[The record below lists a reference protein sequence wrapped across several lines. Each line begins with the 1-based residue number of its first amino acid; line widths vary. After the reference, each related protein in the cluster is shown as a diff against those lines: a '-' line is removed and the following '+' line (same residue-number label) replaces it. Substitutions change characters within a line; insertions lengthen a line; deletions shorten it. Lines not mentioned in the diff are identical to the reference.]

1 MAENDVIDIL
11 RSSHATIIQPYSGRI
26 YKYESLNDANITFD
40 TWKNN
45 NPKQVER
52 RKELLKVAAQ
62 IAENSKI
69 AIRNIRRDIIED
81 IRKSH
86 KNNEISDDERY
97 GNFEIAVPEITKE
110 VYDNANITAYIQR
123 TYEDDRP
130 DRWSQLPQV
139 FLNSDNSTSAYL
151 SFGEGFIRISF
162 QSEESIDELFELFSG
177 RVLKLVIVN

>member
-1 MAENDVIDIL
+1 MNRELESLAHLVSQAFEFYKTNFFKMRYIILLLIPSILLSCATGSGNQMAETIVNGVQNEIIL
-11 RSSHATIIQPYSGRI
+11 
-26 YKYESLNDANITFD
+26 
-40 TWKNN
+40 
-45 NPKQVER
+45 
-52 RKELLKVAAQ
+52 
-62 IAENSKI
+62 
-69 AIRNIRRDIIED
+69 IEVPNQLD
-81 IRKSH
+81 
-86 KNNEISDDERY
+86 EISDDERY
-97 GNFEIAVPEITKE
+97 GNFEIVVPEITKE
-110 VYDNANITAYIQR
+110 VFDNANITAYIQR

>member
-1 MAENDVIDIL
+1 MNRELESLAHLVSQAFLIYITNFKKKLKMRYILLILIPSLILSSCATGSGNQMAETIVNGVENEIIL
-11 RSSHATIIQPYSGRI
+11 
-26 YKYESLNDANITFD
+26 
-40 TWKNN
+40 
-45 NPKQVER
+45 
-52 RKELLKVAAQ
+52 
-62 IAENSKI
+62 
-69 AIRNIRRDIIED
+69 IEVPNQLD
-81 IRKSH
+81 
-86 KNNEISDDERY
+86 EISDDERY

-110 VYDNANITAYIQR
+110 IYDNANITAYIQR

>member
-1 MAENDVIDIL
+1 VSQAFEFYKTNFFKMRYIILLLIPSILLSCATGSGNQMAE
-11 RSSHATIIQPYSGRI
+11 TIINGVQN
-26 YKYESLNDANITFD
+26 E
-40 TWKNN
+40 
-45 NPKQVER
+45 
-52 RKELLKVAAQ
+52 
-62 IAENSKI
+62 
-69 AIRNIRRDIIED
+69 IILIEVPNQLD
-81 IRKSH
+81 
-86 KNNEISDDERY
+86 EISDDERY

-162 QSEESIDELFELFSG
+162 QSEESVDELFELFSG

>member
-1 MAENDVIDIL
+1 MRYVLLTLIPSLILSSCATGSGNQMAETIVNGVQNEIILIEVPDELDV
-11 RSSHATIIQPYSGRI
+11 
-26 YKYESLNDANITFD
+26 
-40 TWKNN
+40 
-45 NPKQVER
+45 
-52 RKELLKVAAQ
+52 
-62 IAENSKI
+62 
-69 AIRNIRRDIIED
+69 
-81 IRKSH
+81 
-86 KNNEISDDERY
+86 ISDDEQY

-162 QSEESIDELFELFSG
+162 QSEESVDELFELFSD

>member
-1 MAENDVIDIL
+1 MRYIILLLIPSILLSCATGSGNQMAETIVNGVQNEIIL
-11 RSSHATIIQPYSGRI
+11 
-26 YKYESLNDANITFD
+26 
-40 TWKNN
+40 
-45 NPKQVER
+45 
-52 RKELLKVAAQ
+52 
-62 IAENSKI
+62 
-69 AIRNIRRDIIED
+69 IEVPNQLD
-81 IRKSH
+81 
-86 KNNEISDDERY
+86 EISDDERY

>member
-1 MAENDVIDIL
+1 MRHIILLLIPSILLSCATGSGNQMAETIVNGVQNEIIL
-11 RSSHATIIQPYSGRI
+11 
-26 YKYESLNDANITFD
+26 
-40 TWKNN
+40 
-45 NPKQVER
+45 
-52 RKELLKVAAQ
+52 
-62 IAENSKI
+62 
-69 AIRNIRRDIIED
+69 IEVPNQLD
-81 IRKSH
+81 
-86 KNNEISDDERY
+86 EISDDERY

-177 RVLKLVIVN
+177 RILKLVIVN

>member
-1 MAENDVIDIL
+1 MRYIFSILIPTILLSSCATGSGNQMAETIVNGVQNEIIL
-11 RSSHATIIQPYSGRI
+11 
-26 YKYESLNDANITFD
+26 
-40 TWKNN
+40 
-45 NPKQVER
+45 
-52 RKELLKVAAQ
+52 
-62 IAENSKI
+62 
-69 AIRNIRRDIIED
+69 IEVPD
-81 IRKSH
+81 QLD
-86 KNNEISDDERY
+86 EISDDGRY
-97 GNFEIAVPEITKE
+97 GNFEVAVPEITKE

-139 FLNSDNSTSAYL
+139 FLNSDNSTSSYL

>member
-1 MAENDVIDIL
+1 MNRELESLAHLVSQAFEFYKTNFFKMRYIILLLIPSILLSCATGSGNQMAE
-11 RSSHATIIQPYSGRI
+11 TIINGVQN
-26 YKYESLNDANITFD
+26 E
-40 TWKNN
+40 
-45 NPKQVER
+45 
-52 RKELLKVAAQ
+52 
-62 IAENSKI
+62 
-69 AIRNIRRDIIED
+69 IILIEVPNQLD
-81 IRKSH
+81 
-86 KNNEISDDERY
+86 EISDDERY

>member
-1 MAENDVIDIL
+1 MRYIILLLIPSILLSCATGSGNQMAE
-11 RSSHATIIQPYSGRI
+11 TIINGVQN
-26 YKYESLNDANITFD
+26 E
-40 TWKNN
+40 
-45 NPKQVER
+45 
-52 RKELLKVAAQ
+52 
-62 IAENSKI
+62 
-69 AIRNIRRDIIED
+69 IILIEVPNQLD
-81 IRKSH
+81 
-86 KNNEISDDERY
+86 EISDDERY

-162 QSEESIDELFELFSG
+162 QSEESVDELFELFSG
-177 RVLKLVIVN
+177 RVLKLVIIN

>member
-1 MAENDVIDIL
+1 MRYILLLLISSLILSSCATGSGNQMAE
-11 RSSHATIIQPYSGRI
+11 TIVNGVQNEIV
-26 YKYESLNDANITFD
+26 L
-40 TWKNN
+40 
-45 NPKQVER
+45 
-52 RKELLKVAAQ
+52 
-62 IAENSKI
+62 
-69 AIRNIRRDIIED
+69 IEVPNQLD
-81 IRKSH
+81 
-86 KNNEISDDERY
+86 EISDDERY

-151 SFGEGFIRISF
+151 SFGEVFIRISF

>member
-1 MAENDVIDIL
+1 MRYILLILIPSLILSSCATGSGNQMAETIVNGVENEIIL
-11 RSSHATIIQPYSGRI
+11 IEVP
-26 YKYESLNDANITFD
+26 D
-40 TWKNN
+40 
-45 NPKQVER
+45 
-52 RKELLKVAAQ
+52 ELDL
-62 IAENSKI
+62 
-69 AIRNIRRDIIED
+69 
-81 IRKSH
+81 
-86 KNNEISDDERY
+86 ISDDEQY

-162 QSEESIDELFELFSG
+162 QSEESVDELFELFSS

>member
-1 MAENDVIDIL
+1 MNRELESLAHLVSQAFEFYKTNFFKMRYIILLLIPSILLSCATGSGNQMAETIVNGVQNEIIL
-11 RSSHATIIQPYSGRI
+11 
-26 YKYESLNDANITFD
+26 
-40 TWKNN
+40 
-45 NPKQVER
+45 
-52 RKELLKVAAQ
+52 
-62 IAENSKI
+62 
-69 AIRNIRRDIIED
+69 IEVPNQLD
-81 IRKSH
+81 
-86 KNNEISDDERY
+86 EISDDQRY

-177 RVLKLVIVN
+177 RILKLVIVN

>member
-1 MAENDVIDIL
+1 MRYVLLTLIPSLILSSCAPGNGNQMAETIVNGVQNEIILIEVPDELDV
-11 RSSHATIIQPYSGRI
+11 
-26 YKYESLNDANITFD
+26 
-40 TWKNN
+40 
-45 NPKQVER
+45 
-52 RKELLKVAAQ
+52 
-62 IAENSKI
+62 
-69 AIRNIRRDIIED
+69 
-81 IRKSH
+81 
-86 KNNEISDDERY
+86 ISDDEQY

-162 QSEESIDELFELFSG
+162 QSEESVDELFELFSG
-177 RVLKLVIVN
+177 RILKLVIVN

>member
-1 MAENDVIDIL
+1 MNRELESLAHLVSQAFEFYKTNFFKMRYIILLLIPSILLSCATGSGNQMAETIVNGVQNEIIL
-11 RSSHATIIQPYSGRI
+11 
-26 YKYESLNDANITFD
+26 
-40 TWKNN
+40 
-45 NPKQVER
+45 
-52 RKELLKVAAQ
+52 
-62 IAENSKI
+62 
-69 AIRNIRRDIIED
+69 IEVPNQLD
-81 IRKSH
+81 
-86 KNNEISDDERY
+86 EISDDKRY

-162 QSEESIDELFELFSG
+162 QSEESINELFELFSG
-177 RVLKLVIVN
+177 RILKLVIVN